1 MFKKLYPWAYAESVF
16 HVDYQKLY
24 DKGYRGILFDIDNT
38 LAHHGD
44 DATNEVDELFRAI
57 HRIGL
62 KTLLLTNNGEKRVKR
77 FLQNIDAPYICN
89 ADKPKTGSYEK
100 AVEVLGIQKRRGR
113 LHRRSDVCGHLRS
126 QQKRHRQH
134 FGSLYH
140 PARGNEDRQKTVCGK
155 MDPVLLQKEQEIP
168 GSPGRHLK
176 RGGLKD
182 DEERKTTVLRH

>member
-38 LAHHGD
+38 LVHHGD
-44 DATNEVDELFRAI
+44 DATNEVDELFCAI

-100 AVEVLGIQKRRGR
+100 AVEVLGIQKEEAVCIGDQMFVDIYGANKSGIASILVHFITLPGETKIGKKRYVEKWILSCYKRSRKYRDR
-113 LHRRSDVCGHLRS
+113 LGDIL
-126 QQKRHRQH
+126 
-134 FGSLYH
+134 
-140 PARGNEDRQKTVCGK
+140 
-155 MDPVLLQKEQEIP
+155 KEE
-168 GSPGRHLK
+168 
-176 RGGLKD
+176 
-182 DEERKTTVLRH
+182 V